1 MKPVAR
7 KPSLTVLTAAVV
19 VAAAIAVACAG
30 ADGDGQPTSPPAG
43 TSPPSETPTT
53 PPEEAL
59 RRYVQNRLN
68 QGFVAD
74 CDEAQRPDD
83 VGKQCARLA
92 GERNGML
99 AYELGPTFSEYTRI
113 LIIKP
118 EGNDWTLVR
127 LEVRD
132 PNLPPVPGIPW
143 PLEVGARVL
152 VAGTAPDCLR
162 IRDQPGTAAT
172 QVGCLDDGSEVTV
185 VAGPVERDDIEW
197 WQIEGQGWGA
207 GAYLRY
213 PEEGPTPTPED

>member
-1 MKPVAR
+1 
-7 KPSLTVLTAAVV
+7 LAAALLAAAA
-19 VAAAIAVACAG
+19 VAAACAG
-30 ADGDGQPTSPPAG
+30 SDNAGGQSTAPPAG
-43 TSPPSETPTT
+43 TPGPSETPST

-68 QGFVAD
+68 QSFVAD
-74 CDEAQRPDD
+74 CDEAQRPGD

-99 AYELGPTFSEYTRI
+99 AYELGPTFAEYTRM

-132 PNLPPVPGIPW
+132 PTLPPVPGIPW
-143 PLEVGARVL
+143 PLEVGARV
-152 VAGTAPDCLR
+152 VVVGAAPDCLR
-162 IRDQPGTAAT
+162 IREQPGTAAT
-172 QVGCLDDGSEVTV
+172 QVGCLDDGTAVTV

-197 WQIEGQGWGA
+197 WQIEGQGWAA

-213 PEEGPTPTPED
+213 PEEAPTPTPEE